1 MSEVINSMS
10 DFWPLLMEIHDLMWQ
25 ARRAYFG
32 SPPPVQEL
40 LAEFGV
46 RPEAHVGQFIYCLQN
61 YNPQALSAEHFM
73 VRNCYDK
80 AESLKEQF
88 AELAADGLL
97 SENDDSS
104 YRVSE
109 KGLDFYRRVA
119 EIMNPRWN
127 IATLADEEMERLL
140 AMLGEVHEVM
150 RNTPEP
156 PAHWATT
163 TRARM
168 GLRQPNDSHLG
179 KLYDL
184 IYDLWAY
191 RDDAHLAAWRPNH
204 AVEPRT
210 WELFTYMWNG
220 KARSVA
226 KAAEL
231 LQKEFGR
238 GYTVREYG
246 ASLEDLLAWAWL
258 EPAADADHFQ
268 LTAAGQQIRDE
279 AERLTDDYFY
289 IPWAILDEGETA
301 ELRDLLI
308 RLRDKLKQIGEG

>member
-1 MSEVINSMS
+1 MF
-10 DFWPLLMEIHDLMWQ
+10 DLWPLLMEIHDLMWQ
-25 ARRAYFG
+25 ARRAYFSG
-32 SPPPVQEL
+32 PPPVRA
-40 LAEFGV
+40 LAEEFGV
-46 RPEAHVGQFIYCLQN
+46 RPDHVGHFIYCLQN
-61 YNPQALSAEHFM
+61 YNPQALSAEHYL

-80 AESLKEQF
+80 KETLTEQF

-97 SENDDSS
+97 ANNEDGSF
-104 YRVSE
+104 RVSE
-109 KGLDFYRRVA
+109 KGLEFYRRVA
-119 EIMNPRWN
+119 EAMNPRWN
-127 IATLADEEMERLL
+127 IPTLADEEMERLL
-140 AMLGEVHEVM
+140 AMLGEVHEAM
-150 RNTPEP
+150 RNVPEP

-163 TRARM
+163 TRAKM

-179 KLYDL
+179 KLYDR

-210 WELFTYMWNG
+210 WELFTTIWSG

-231 LQKEFGR
+231 LEKESGR

-258 EPAADADHFQ
+258 EPAADADHFRP
-268 LTAAGQQIRDE
+268 TEVGQQIRDE
-279 AERLTDDYFY
+279 VERLTDEFFY

-301 ELRDLLI
+301 DLRDLLT
-308 RLRDKLKQIGEG
+308 RLRDKLRAIGEGK